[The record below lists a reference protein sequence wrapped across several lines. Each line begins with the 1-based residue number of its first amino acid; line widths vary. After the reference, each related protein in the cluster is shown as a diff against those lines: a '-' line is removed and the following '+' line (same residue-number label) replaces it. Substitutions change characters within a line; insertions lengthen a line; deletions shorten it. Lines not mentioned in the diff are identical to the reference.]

1 MIEDRCSFLGLR
13 FHAIPTPDKCS
24 RIGKP
29 ETEKRK
35 SGLVSRR
42 LADPP
47 GDIIE
52 RMSGI
57 YLVGFM
63 GAGKSLVGA
72 ALAARLGYRFID
84 LDERLSERFEVSI
97 PEVFVVRGE
106 DVFREAETEELS
118 LVAGEPDVV
127 VATGGGTFCSEVNR
141 ESISGS
147 NGVSVYLDLPWE
159 ELDRRLA
166 ADNSGR
172 PKYDDPE
179 QARSLYEERQ
189 PEYLHADVIIAL
201 KGSEHPDEVAAQ
213 VVEALQEA
221 APCAI

>member
-1 MIEDRCSFLGLR
+1 MIPLLSMRNVF
-13 FHAIPTPDKCS
+13 
-24 RIGKP
+24 
-29 ETEKRK
+29 
-35 SGLVSRR
+35 
-42 LADPP
+42 
-47 GDIIE
+47 
-52 RMSGI
+52 
-57 YLVGFM
+57 LVGFM

-84 LDERLSERFEVSI
+84 LDERLRERFEVSI

-141 ESISGS
+141 EIISGS

-172 PKYDDPE
+172 PKYDDAE
-179 QARSLYEERQ
+179 KARSLYEERQ
-189 PEYLHADVIIAL
+189 PEYRRADVVIAL
-201 KGSEHPDEVAAQ
+201 KGSENPDEVADKIL
-213 VVEALQEA
+213 EALREV

>member
-1 MIEDRCSFLGLR
+1 VRVGTHGRARGSLSDNI
-13 FHAIPTPDKCS
+13 
-24 RIGKP
+24 
-29 ETEKRK
+29 
-35 SGLVSRR
+35 V
-42 LADPP
+42 
-47 GDIIE
+47 
-52 RMSGI
+52 RMRNI

-63 GAGKSLVGA
+63 GAGKSSVGA

-84 LDERLSERFEVSI
+84 LDERLRERFEVSI

-141 ESISGS
+141 EIISGS
-147 NGVSVYLDLPWE
+147 NGVSVYLDLSWE
-159 ELDRRLA
+159 ELDRRLV

-172 PKYDDPE
+172 PKYDDAE

-189 PEYLHADVIIAL
+189 PEYRRADVVIAL
-201 KGSEHPDEVAAQ
+201 KGSENPDEVADQ
-213 VVEALQEA
+213 VLEALREA

>member
-1 MIEDRCSFLGLR
+1 VRVGT
-13 FHAIPTPDKCS
+13 HS
-24 RIGKP
+24 RARGSLSDNI
-29 ETEKRK
+29 
-35 SGLVSRR
+35 V
-42 LADPP
+42 
-47 GDIIE
+47 
-52 RMSGI
+52 RMRNI

-63 GAGKSLVGA
+63 GAGKSSVGA

-84 LDERLSERFEVSI
+84 LDERLRERFEVSI

-141 ESISGS
+141 EIISGS
-147 NGVSVYLDLPWE
+147 NGVSVYLDLSWE
-159 ELDRRLA
+159 ELDRRLV

-172 PKYDDPE
+172 PKYDDAE

-189 PEYLHADVIIAL
+189 PEYRRADVVIAL
-201 KGSEHPDEVAAQ
+201 KGSENPDEVADQ
-213 VVEALQEA
+213 VLEALREA
-221 APCAI
+221 AACAI

>member
-1 MIEDRCSFLGLR
+1 MRN
-13 FHAIPTPDKCS
+13 
-24 RIGKP
+24 
-29 ETEKRK
+29 
-35 SGLVSRR
+35 
-42 LADPP
+42 
-47 GDIIE
+47 
-52 RMSGI
+52 I

-63 GAGKSLVGA
+63 GAGKSLMGA

-141 ESISGS
+141 GIISGS

-189 PEYLHADVIIAL
+189 PEYRRADVVITLA
-201 KGSEHPDEVAAQ
+201 GSEHPDG
-213 VVEALQEA
+213 VVDKVLEALQEA

>member
-1 MIEDRCSFLGLR
+1 VRVGTHGRARGSLSDNI
-13 FHAIPTPDKCS
+13 
-24 RIGKP
+24 
-29 ETEKRK
+29 
-35 SGLVSRR
+35 V
-42 LADPP
+42 
-47 GDIIE
+47 
-52 RMSGI
+52 RMRNI

-63 GAGKSLVGA
+63 GAGKSSVGA

-84 LDERLSERFEVSI
+84 LDERLRERFEVSI

-141 ESISGS
+141 EIISGS
-147 NGVSVYLDLPWE
+147 NGVSVYLDLSWE

-172 PKYDDPE
+172 PKYDDAE

-189 PEYLHADVIIAL
+189 PEYRRADVVIAL
-201 KGSEHPDEVAAQ
+201 KGSENPDEVADQ
-213 VVEALQEA
+213 VLEALREEA
-221 APCAI
+221 ACAI